1 MIQNKQSAKDV
12 AINLGK
18 QRSYNEII
26 ELLEKSWNIEP
37 DKSLKRIEKLNVA
50 LKSPSKKLNT
60 IFVSGSNGKSLTVN
74 FVNQILKEEGF
85 KVGSFYS
92 PHILTYNERIA
103 LENESLPNKLF
114 TEVANEVLNAAESL
128 NSKFHTLELLTMMAL
143 VCFEKNKVDV
153 AVLELNNDDVTDPV
167 NVCKP
172 LILAITRITSD
183 MEKINSEEIKNR
195 ISAITDITKK
205 DTYVVSADQSKINLQ
220 IMQDLVTEKS
230 GNWMM
235 PIRKLAP
242 LAYPFEQLH
251 GRCASL
257 AERIAQI
264 YVENFTSKEATILN
278 SSLLVKPES
287 QRGRPTLEKKRELEL
302 NPRRTLEQFWKD
314 ISTTLTGQFQ
324 ILDKEKPSILL
335 DVASNIDSL
344 SNIFLGVRLLN
355 YKRPFKG
362 LSVIVGCQDSNF
374 NDNPDFIKMVRYF
387 FKKNSGQIIF
397 SPVNKDSK
405 FDLEKVTNDLKNAKI
420 KAKSAK
426 NFAEAFEQAKQSV
439 DERNGLI
446 LITGSPAIV
455 SEYWNY
461 KGIKKL

>member
-1 MIQNKQSAKDV
+1 MIQNKQTAKDA
-12 AINLGK
+12 AINIGK
-18 QRSYNEII
+18 QRSYNEVI
-26 ELLEKSWNIEP
+26 EFLEKSWNVEA
-37 DKSLKRIEKLNVA
+37 DKSLKRIEKLNLA
-50 LKSPSKKLNT
+50 LKSPAKKINT
-60 IFVSGSNGKSLTVN
+60 VFVSGSNGKSLTIN
-74 FVNQILKEEGF
+74 FLNQILKEEGF

-103 LENESLPNKLF
+103 IENESLPNKLF
-114 TEVANEVLNAAESL
+114 TEVANEVLNAAESID
-128 NSKFHTLELLTMMAL
+128 SKFNALELLTMIAL

-153 AVLELNNDDVTDPV
+153 AVLELNSDDVTDPV

-172 LILAITRITSD
+172 SILAITRVTSD
-183 MEKINSEEIKNR
+183 MEKINSQEINKK
-195 ISAITDITKK
+195 IKELTDVTKK
-205 DTYVVSADQSKINLQ
+205 ETYVVSADQSKINLQ
-220 IMQDLVTEKS
+220 IMQDLVTAKN

-242 LAYPFEQLH
+242 LAYPYEQLH

-314 ISTTLTGQFQ
+314 VSTTLSGHFQ

-344 SNIFLGVRLLN
+344 SNTFLGVRLLN
-355 YKRPFKG
+355 YKRPLKG
-362 LSVIVGCQDSNF
+362 LTVIMGCEDNNF
-374 NDNPDFIKMVRYF
+374 NDNPEFIKMVRYF

-397 SPVNKDSK
+397 CPVNKSSK
-405 FDLEKVTNDLKNAKI
+405 FDIEKATNDLKNAKV
-420 KAKSAK
+420 KAKLVK

-439 DERNGLI
+439 DERNGL
-446 LITGSPAIV
+446 LVITGSPSIV